1 MTLIEIPCP
10 ICGGAT
16 KTLPRYPRRV
26 CGTCAAKASDGSGR
40 TLEFFNTSF
49 GGGFIAYYADSNQT
63 EIYPSHRCFIDG
75 IRCYADEARF
85 GGIVIEALP
94 DHPG

>member
-1 MTLIEIPCP
+1 MPMIEISCP
-10 ICGGAT
+10 ICDTTT

-26 CGTCAAKASDGSGR
+26 CGTCAAKASDESGR
-40 TLEFFNTSF
+40 ALEFFNTSI

-63 EIYPSHRCFIDG
+63 ETHPGHLCFIDG

-85 GGIVIEALP
+85 GGIVIQTLTDQPE
-94 DHPG
+94 

>member
-1 MTLIEIPCP
+1 MPMIEISCP
-10 ICGGAT
+10 ICDTTT

-26 CGTCAAKASDGSGR
+26 CGTCAAKASDESGR
-40 TLEFFNTSF
+40 ALEFFNTSF

-63 EIYPSHRCFIDG
+63 ETHPGHLCFIDG

>member
-26 CGTCAAKASDGSGR
+26 CSTCAAKASDESGR
-40 TLEFFNTSF
+40 ALEFFNTSF
-49 GGGFIAYYADSNQT
+49 GGGFIAYYVDSNQT

-75 IRCYADEARF
+75 ISCYADEARF
-85 GGIVIEALP
+85 GGIVIEPLTDQP
-94 DHPG
+94 E

>member
-1 MTLIEIPCP
+1 MPMIEISCP
-10 ICGGAT
+10 ICDTTT

-85 GGIVIEALP
+85 GGIVIQTLTDQPE
-94 DHPG
+94 

>member
-1 MTLIEIPCP
+1 MSHLRCHHENP
-10 ICGGAT
+10 A
-16 KTLPRYPRRV
+16 TLPAQSVRHLRGEGLRRV
-26 CGTCAAKASDGSGR
+26 GESPAVLQHVPR
-40 TLEFFNTSF
+40 
-49 GGGFIAYYADSNQT
+49 GGFIAYYADSNQI

-75 IRCYADEARF
+75 ISCYADEARF